1 MKYTVVLEREPDG
14 GFVASVPLL
23 PGCVSQGD
31 NRDEAITN
39 IREAIE
45 LYVEDCRSAG
55 DPIPQEDS
63 REYVE
68 LRTGT
73 RQRKPPSDLSGA
85 ALRQAL
91 ERIGFVFPRPKGK
104 SHDSPKK

>member
-1 MKYTVVLEREPDG
+1 MRERGGMDRSALGNQHSYPLDSMLRTSSKTMKYTVVLEREPDG

-23 PGCVSQGD
+23 PGCVSQGE
-31 NRDEAITN
+31 NGDEAITN

-45 LYVEDCRSAG
+45 LYVEDCRLAG

-73 RQRKPPSDLSGA
+73 R
-85 ALRQAL
+85 
-91 ERIGFVFPRPKGK
+91 
-104 SHDSPKK
+104 